1 MFKKSRILLRFVW
14 DVKQRRLLDV
24 PDQPL
29 RHHAAVVHVFEV
41 RAEGRVAGV
50 ALVAPPN
57 HPDGGT
63 LVVDGNVSISLVIL
77 AELDQV
83 VEGAAGLAALR
94 LGQLDA
100 EVVVVFVL
108 LEAADIGRATDRALL
123 GGCLVSG
130 IAGLDVDV
138 AGFPGDA
145 VGFRQLFRSQRRRLR
160 DAFPIESACLVSS
173 R

>member
-1 MFKKSRILLRFVW
+1 MSSSAVA
-14 DVKQRRLLDV
+14 DV
-24 PDQPL
+24 
-29 RHHAAVVHVFEV
+29 AV
-41 RAEGRVAGV
+41 AQ
-50 ALVAPPN
+50 L
-57 HPDGGT
+57 GGNGKAFGIKI
-63 LVVDGNVSISLVIL
+63 D
-77 AELDQV
+77 
-83 VEGAAGLAALR
+83 
-94 LGQLDA
+94 LDA
-100 EVVVVFVL
+100 L
-108 LEAADIGRATDRALL
+108 SADIGRATDRALL